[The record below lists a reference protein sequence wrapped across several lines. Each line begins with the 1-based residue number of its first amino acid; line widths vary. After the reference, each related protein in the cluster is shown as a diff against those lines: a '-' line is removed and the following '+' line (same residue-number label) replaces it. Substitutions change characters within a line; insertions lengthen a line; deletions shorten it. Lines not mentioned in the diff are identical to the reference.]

1 MFEPKFVY
9 QVSRVVTTSEGYTC
23 DKSVNV
29 IRLFGEE
36 TKQQLAA
43 ARKFTKGL
51 ARVKER
57 RLLFKKR
64 VSLLSPSPLVGIWDR
79 CGNDPSAGSPT
90 DTLLRLHLPLNGK
103 V

>member
-1 MFEPKFVY
+1 MISWLIVK
-9 QVSRVVTTSEGYTC
+9 VVWRINEAAG
-23 DKSVNV
+23 
-29 IRLFGEE
+29 
-36 TKQQLAA
+36 A

-51 ARVKER
+51 GKSSER
-57 RLLFKKR
+57 RLYKNLPPFP
-64 VSLLSPSPLVGIWDR
+64 LHPLVGIWDR